1 MCISVMQMKFHTQQ
15 TNGVRTLSSS
25 TMATTT
31 TTTTTITSPPLK
43 QEHPQTEW
51 EEMLCATP
59 KTTFQQRD
67 DKGMQYAHTF
77 SPLLILTLC
86 RTRCHRGKRPG
97 YNIHPIATTTTTA

>member
-1 MCISVMQMKFHTQQ
+1 MQMKFHTQQ
-15 TNGVRTLSSS
+15 TNGVRTLSS
-25 TMATTT
+25 TMTTSITTT
-31 TTTTTITSPPLK
+31 TTTTTTPSPPK
-43 QEHPQTEW
+43 QEQTEW

-86 RTRCHRGKRPG
+86 RTRCHRGK
-97 YNIHPIATTTTTA
+97 

>member
-1 MCISVMQMKFHTQQ
+1 MTTSI
-15 TNGVRTLSSS
+15 
-25 TMATTT
+25 TTT
-31 TTTTTITSPPLK
+31 TTTTTTPSPPK
-43 QEHPQTEW
+43 QEQTEW

-97 YNIHPIATTTTTA
+97 YNIHPITTATTTA